1 VNTRTLL
8 DHSRVSF
15 ILIQHTTESSA
26 RLKERRGP
34 LRSCRLAGAS
44 RRTTYAAACL
54 LAGSDVK
61 LSTVAAEI
69 GIVRAVAMARGDD
82 SARENQLPS
91 AGTFFDVLCRE

>member
-1 VNTRTLL
+1 VL
-8 DHSRVSF
+8 
-15 ILIQHTTESSA
+15 
-26 RLKERRGP
+26 RGVLP
-34 LRSCRLAGAS
+34 
-44 RRTTYAAACL
+44 YAAACL

-91 AGTFFDVLCRE
+91 AGTFFDVLCPSEQLTGEETERVERETLTS